1 MIDMNVSTNARRMR
15 RVALGDLLHRSARK
29 WGDRTA
35 VVDGDLRLNYG
46 QLDALSSQC
55 GHYLLATLGSGHA
68 IGMLCANSADMLV
81 ATNGVHKSANLWVP
95 VNIKLD
101 VATIDY
107 ILRHAEVACVVVD
120 AAIRAQPGMDA
131 MLQALGVPLVMTLA
145 DVGDAAA
152 PGTTTLA
159 QTLQGQPQTL
169 PECDVQGEH
178 PALIMYTSGTTGHPK
193 GAVHS
198 HASVTSA
205 VMGNLVDFGFVHTD
219 VLSGVLPMFHCAQH
233 VLVASACAAGASLV
247 LARAFIPGEI
257 AALLTREKLTVF
269 VGLPMMYGAL
279 LADKTFATPDY
290 SSMRLCIYAMAPMP
304 RPLIAQIA
312 TAMTANIML
321 GTGQT
326 EIYPV
331 TMSFRPMD
339 NPERDA
345 NYWGISCTVCETA
358 VMDDEGRLLPA
369 GEVGE
374 IVHRGPNVMLG
385 YFKDPQ
391 ATEAAQKFGWHHTG
405 DLGMFD
411 AGGQMLFLDRKKDMI
426 KTGGENV
433 ASVKV
438 EAAILAHPAVAAVA
452 VLGLPHVRWSEAV
465 CAFVV
470 RKPGAECDEAA
481 IIEHCR
487 SCLGAF
493 EVPKVVRF
501 IEALPSTA
509 TGKVQKHLLRKKFA
523 ALLENEA

>member
-1 MIDMNVSTNARRMR
+1 MIHMPLSENARRIR

-35 VVDGDLRLNYG
+35 VVDGDLRLSYV

-55 GHYLLATLGSGHA
+55 AHYWLDTLGSGQA

-81 ATNGVHKSANLWVP
+81 ATNGVHKSGNLWVP
-95 VNIKLD
+95 VNTKLD

-120 AAIRAQPGMDA
+120 VAIRAQPGMDE
-131 MLQALGVPLVMTLA
+131 MLQALGVPLIMTLA
-145 DVGDAAA
+145 DDAA

-159 QTLQGQPQTL
+159 QALQGQPETL
-169 PECDVQGEH
+169 PECDIEGEH

-193 GAVHS
+193 GAVHT

-219 VLSGVLPMFHCAQH
+219 VMSGVLPMFHCAQH

-247 LARAFIPGEI
+247 IARAFIPGEI
-257 AALLTREKLTVF
+257 AALLTHEKLTVF
-269 VGLPMMYGAL
+269 VGLPLMYGAL
-279 LADKTFATPDY
+279 LADKTFAAPDY

-304 RPLIAQIA
+304 APLIAQIA
-312 TAMTANIML
+312 KTMSPNIML

-331 TMSFRPMD
+331 TMNFRPLD
-339 NPERDA
+339 NPGREA
-345 NYWGISCTVCETA
+345 NYWGVSGTVCETA

-391 ATEAAQKFGWHHTG
+391 ATEAAQQFGWHHTG

-438 EAAILAHPAVAAVA
+438 EAAILAHPDVAGVA
-452 VLGLPHVRWSEAV
+452 VLGLPHARWSEAV
-465 CAFVV
+465 CAFVL

-481 IIEHCR
+481 IIAHCR
-487 SCLGAF
+487 SRLGGF

-501 IEALPSTA
+501 VDTLPSTA
-509 TGKVQKHLLRKKFA
+509 TGKVQKHLLRKTFA
-523 ALLENEA
+523 ALLEGAA